1 MTEIAEVHQLD
12 SLEDAIETLWTVVY
26 ERKYPNLTQAARAL
40 WGEFDFSHAEL
51 EALAL
56 EGFIQRAKL
65 ANTLHQHAG
74 RPAIAYPI
82 VKRDFVNALTYTYQA
97 ADGSQKALLDF
108 NLTDLAYLAVH
119 AGTYE
124 QAWKRRREWASQTQE
139 VMQEHGA
146 VTVGKLPAHVLKSVA
161 EAAAEAMGR
170 QE

>member
-1 MTEIAEVHQLD
+1 MTSIAEVHQLD
-12 SLEDAIETLWTVVY
+12 TLNDAIETLWTVVY

-40 WGEFDFSHAEL
+40 WTEFDLGQDEV

-56 EGFIQRAKL
+56 EGLIQRARL
-65 ANTLHQHAG
+65 VNSCRQQTG

-82 VKRDFVNALTYTYQA
+82 PKRELVNALTYPYQA
-97 ADGSQKALLDF
+97 ADGSQKPLLDF
-108 NLTDLAYLAVH
+108 NLTDLAYFAVH

-146 VTVGKLPAHVLKSVA
+146 ITVGKLPTHVLESVA
-161 EAAAEAMGR
+161 EAAADAMGR